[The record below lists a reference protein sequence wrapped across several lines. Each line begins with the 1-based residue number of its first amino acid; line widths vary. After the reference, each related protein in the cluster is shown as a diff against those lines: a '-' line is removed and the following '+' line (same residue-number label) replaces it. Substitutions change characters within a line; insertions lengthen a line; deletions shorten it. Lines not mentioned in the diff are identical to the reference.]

1 MNPQARLGAFVLI
14 ALILLFFATGKISEG
29 SWFKPKGTIVET
41 EFDDL
46 LGLDVES
53 PVRMAGVKVGTVQD
67 IFLRNNRAVVRIAL
81 KPGIKLPGSVRA
93 SIISRGLVGEKNL
106 ALTAKVGDTSLLP
119 SGTIIPSVPS
129 GDINTFIAK
138 ASGITDDIRS
148 LTQALA
154 GLSGDK
160 SGGASLQQLIRNFNH
175 TSESLNAMID
185 RYRAN
190 LDKAAATLPKTIEAG
205 RAFFVEGKE
214 LTGNLNATVVDNREN
229 LYRILFE
236 LRKTSENLQ
245 AFSDDIRRNPWKV
258 LSKNPEIKASPKAKR
273 ANMEE
278 MILTTGHMGPAPAD
292 R

>member
-14 ALILLFFATGKISEG
+14 SLLLLFFATGKISEG
-29 SWFKPKGTIVET
+29 SWFKPQGTIVET

-53 PVRMAGVKVGTVQD
+53 PVRMAGVKVGIVQD
-67 IFLRNNRAVVRIAL
+67 IFLRNNRAVVSIAL
-81 KPGIKLPGSVRA
+81 KPGVKLPGSVRA
-93 SIISRGLVGEKNL
+93 TIISRGLVGEKNL
-106 ALTAKVGDTSLLP
+106 ALAVTPGDTTLLP
-119 SGTIIPSVPS
+119 AGTIIPSDPS

-138 ASGITDDIRS
+138 ASDITDDIKA
-148 LTQALA
+148 LTKAFSD
-154 GLSGDK
+154 LSGDK
-160 SGGASLQQLIRNFNH
+160 SGGASLQQLISNFNR
-175 TSESLNAMID
+175 TSEKLNAMLD
-185 RYRAN
+185 RYRTD
-190 LDKAAATLPKTIEAG
+190 LDKAAASLPKTIEAG
-205 RAFFVEGKE
+205 RAFFVDGKE
-214 LTGNLNATVVDNREN
+214 LTDNLNATVVDNREN

-258 LSKNPEIKASPKAKR
+258 LSEKPEVKALPKAER
-273 ANMEE
+273 AKMEE